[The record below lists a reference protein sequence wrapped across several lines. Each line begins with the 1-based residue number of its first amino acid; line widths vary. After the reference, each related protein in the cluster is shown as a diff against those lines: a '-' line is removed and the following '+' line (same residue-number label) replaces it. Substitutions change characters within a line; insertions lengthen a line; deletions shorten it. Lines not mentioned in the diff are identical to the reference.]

1 VEARAE
7 QTGGAQRVLC
17 IIALV
22 AAAALGVWLLPNSV
36 RGQTQPGDSGFGS
49 GHVLLTD
56 FVGSGHSGPN
66 NENPVGT
73 LTLRGYLN
81 FTATTTCSN
90 VKGNA
95 VVSGYRIE
103 TLHPS
108 RRRPPG
114 ERVGRGFLTSS
125 VDNGPPRDGRPVD
138 VTVYS
143 GLLPKP
149 PVNCPSPGDPPPRR
163 FFSTGGGPFTSGDFT
178 VVDSREHLPG
188 GTPAARLVG
197 MDLSL
202 RPRRLAGR
210 PRARLVVRARV
221 CGLPGTALLRF
232 VQTTSPVGRDRP
244 VGVVTRWQDELRQ
257 GSGCQTHRVV
267 RRLAGYPGGRRYRLA
282 LKARTTGR
290 TWSRIAARVV
300 DAR

>member
-1 VEARAE
+1 LSGLPARR
-7 QTGGAQRVLC
+7 GMGCV
-17 IIALV
+17 IALAAAV
-22 AAAALGVWLLPNSV
+22 AAPGTWLPPRSV
-36 RGQTQPGDSGFGS
+36 QGQERTGDSGFGS
-49 GHVLLTD
+49 GHVLQTD

-114 ERVGRGFLTSS
+114 EQVGRGFLTSS
-125 VDNGPPRDGRPVD
+125 VDNGQPLGGRPVD
-138 VTVYS
+138 ITVYS
-143 GLLPKP
+143 GFLPKP

-163 FFSTGGGPFTSGDFT
+163 FVSTGGGPFTSGDFT
-178 VVDSREHLPG
+178 VVDVRERLPE
-188 GTPAARLVG
+188 GTLAARLAGV
-197 MDLSL
+197 DLSL
-202 RPRRLAGR
+202 RPRRLAGL
-210 PRARLVVRARV
+210 PVGRLVVRARV
-221 CGLPGTALLRF
+221 CGRPGTALLRF
-232 VQTTSPVGRDRP
+232 AQSTSPAGRERP
-244 VGVVTRWQDELRQ
+244 VGVATTWQDELRQ
-257 GSGCQTHRVV
+257 QSACQAHRVV
-267 RRLAGYPGGRRYRLA
+267 RILTGYPGGRRYRL
-282 LKARTTGR
+282 LLRARTTGR
-290 TWSRIAARVV
+290 TWSRTAVRFV

>member
-1 VEARAE
+1 MDHR
-7 QTGGAQRVLC
+7 TGGGMIRL
-17 IIALV
+17 AL
-22 AAAALGVWLLPNSV
+22 AAAALALGAWTASGSAH
-36 RGQTQPGDSGFGS
+36 GQTQTGDSGFGA
-49 GHVLLTD
+49 GHVLQTD
-56 FVGSGHSGPN
+56 FVAGGSSGPN

-73 LTLRGYLN
+73 LIVSGYLN

-95 VVSGYRIE
+95 VVSGYRID
-103 TLHPS
+103 TLYPS
-108 RRRPPG
+108 PRRPPG

-125 VDNGPPRDGRPVD
+125 VDNGPPRGGRPVD
-138 VTVYS
+138 ITVYS
-143 GLLPKP
+143 GFLPKP
-149 PVNCPSPGDPPPRR
+149 PVNCPSPGDPPPRG
-163 FFSTGGGPFTSGDFT
+163 FISTGGGPFTSGDFT
-178 VVDSREHLPG
+178 LVDVKERLPE

-197 MDLSL
+197 VRVSL

-210 PRARLVVRARV
+210 AVGMLVVRARV

-232 VQTTSPVGRDRP
+232 VQTTGPLGRDRP
-244 VGVVTRWQDELRQ
+244 AGVETRWQDELRQ

-282 LKARTTGR
+282 LRARTTGR
-290 TWSRIAARVV
+290 TWSRIAERAV